1 MIPGAERLALKLVI
15 GIGCVLLLTL
25 LIQDRNHWKTKAARH
40 AELLAGERAAH
51 QATVANV
58 RAAVERARIADA
70 ANAARVRAEQTAI
83 NERIRN
89 DYESRLAAARAAAVR
104 LRRPTEAAG
113 ASARGGGAAPVPGLS
128 ATSAG
133 ADQAAGEDRFP
144 DADRLIATE
153 QAIQLDEL
161 IKWVRAQAKVDTQ
174 GSD

>member
-1 MIPGAERLALKLVI
+1 MIPGAERLILKLVI

-25 LIQDRNHWKTKAARH
+25 LVQDRNHWKAKAVRH

-51 QATVANV
+51 DVTVANV
-58 RAAVERARIADA
+58 RAAVERARLADA
-70 ANAARVRAEQTAI
+70 ANAARVRAEQNAI
-83 NERIRN
+83 NERTRD

-104 LRRPTEAAG
+104 LRRPTAAAA
-113 ASARGGGAAPVPGLS
+113 ASPGGGRGQAVPGLP
-128 ATSAG
+128 AAAEG
-133 ADQAAGEDRFP
+133 IARAAGEDGFP

-161 IKWVRAQAKVDTQ
+161 IKWVRAQAKVETE